1 MRVLT
6 NKNPRIRG
14 GGTAMKRIAGAI
26 SSLFFAMLLVAA
38 PALASPVSYV
48 AELNTSNRNPVTN
61 VLLLEEDEA
70 GTVHAKVYGSAL
82 PGSGQVVIG
91 HNPAFTPRRTLIIG
105 LTDGLSPEGTP
116 KTQIILFV
124 NTAFAAAIN
133 GVKWSLALP
142 GSSHS
147 GTIASLIAATGG
159 GATELGWFTGD
170 FFKQIAAP
178 AVFATGA
185 DFVVGEFS
193 DFTPIGRAATIPV
206 PGLAAGAMAALMLL
220 LAGLAAFRLR
230 RSSDA
235 RGRRGAVH
243 R

>member
-1 MRVLT
+1 
-6 NKNPRIRG
+6 
-14 GGTAMKRIAGAI
+14 MKRIAETI
-26 SSLFFAMLLVAA
+26 SSLFFAVLLVAA
-38 PALASPVSYV
+38 PALAGPVSYV
-48 AELNTSNRNPVTN
+48 AELNTSARNPVTN
-61 VLLLEEDEA
+61 VLLLEEDGS
-70 GTVHAKVYGSAL
+70 GTVHGTVYGSELA
-82 PGSGQVVIG
+82 GSGRVVIS
-91 HNPAFTPRRTLIIG
+91 HNPVFTPRRTLIIG
-105 LTDGLSPEGTP
+105 LTDGFSPEGSP

-124 NTAFAAAIN
+124 NTPFAAANN

-178 AVFATGA
+178 AVFATGT
-185 DFVVGEFS
+185 DFVVGEFTN
-193 DFTPIGRAATIPV
+193 FTPIGRAATIPV
-206 PGLAAGAMAALMLL
+206 PGLDAGAMAALMLL

-230 RSSDA
+230 RSSGA
-235 RGRRGAVH
+235 REWRGAAQ